1 MEYHAITIT
10 WEVVNPFPQ
19 ELEDELMQLQNMD
32 DPATAWY
39 PAPTLTQPINF
50 LDFPK
55 ISLWKKVYS
64 LTFVCR
70 AFVEA
75 RADLDAEVKETQ
87 LEDPF
92 ILPSMSGCL

>member
-1 MEYHAITIT
+1 M
-10 WEVVNPFPQ
+10 
-19 ELEDELMQLQNMD
+19 
-32 DPATAWY
+32 
-39 PAPTLTQPINF
+39 
-50 LDFPK
+50 
-55 ISLWKKVYS
+55 KKVYS

-92 ILPSMSGCL
+92 ILPSMSGCLLKKMPHHFETYPCLVFENNGKNEIQALAE